1 MNENLEHHFI
11 VSYRPDRGWA
21 IEVDMTFSGT
31 GSFIEGSVYDW
42 ENDEWIDGSGENL
55 FQSEMTYQK
64 LHLELN
70 LLNERTQAEQ
80 NL

>member
-31 GSFIEGSVYDW
+31 GSFSGGTVFDW
-42 ENDEWIDGSGENL
+42 ENDEWTDGENS
-55 FQSEMTYQK
+55 FQSEMAYQK
-64 LHLELN
+64 LYLELN
-70 LLNERTQAEQ
+70 LLNERTQAEK